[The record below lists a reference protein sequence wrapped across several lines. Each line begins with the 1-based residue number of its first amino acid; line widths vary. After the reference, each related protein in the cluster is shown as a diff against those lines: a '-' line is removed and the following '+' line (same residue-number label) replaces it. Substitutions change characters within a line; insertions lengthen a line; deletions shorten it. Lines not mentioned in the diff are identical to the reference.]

1 MRLCA
6 LCARRPVEVGKK
18 YCSDACAH
26 TAQLGTKKLRQAK
39 RDAQLAAAR
48 RAVR

>member
-1 MRLCA
+1 MKLCA
-6 LCARRPVEVGKK
+6 LCARRPVLDKSK
-18 YCSDACAH
+18 YCSEACAH
-26 TAQLGTKKLRQAK
+26 TAQLGTKKLKQAK